1 MLRDRINKA
10 LKNIMSPWV
19 KQTNKQTKKKQK
31 QNSETTDKKDSVCFR
46 KCL

>member
-1 MLRDRINKA
+1 MLGDRINKA

-19 KQTNKQTKKKQK
+19 RKTK
-31 QNSETTDKKDSVCFR
+31 QNSETTDKKDSVCSR